1 MGYEIVN
8 KIYAEING
16 VSIPLE
22 IVCRNSETNNV
33 ESMTI
38 LEKRNLEDKGILF
51 HTKNLE
57 MTSLTSFVME
67 NNEITRLMLDSSREA
82 KLFEA
87 IEEIKAKGYS
97 SFVGTPN
104 NPRQERLIRKV
115 DEALLNVK
123 NNT

>member
-1 MGYEIVN
+1 MGYEIIN

-22 IVCRNSETNNV
+22 ILCRNSETNNV
-33 ESMTI
+33 ETMTI

-51 HTKNLE
+51 HTKSLE

-67 NNEITRLMLDSSREA
+67 NNEITHAMLDSSREA

-123 NNT
+123 K

>member
-1 MGYEIVN
+1 MDYEIVN

-22 IVCRNSETNNV
+22 ILCRNSETNNV
-33 ESMTI
+33 ETMTI

-51 HTKNLE
+51 HTKSLE

-67 NNEITRLMLDSSREA
+67 NNEITRSMLDSSREA

-104 NPRQERLIRKV
+104 NPRQERLIRTV

-123 NNT
+123 N

>member
-1 MGYEIVN
+1 MEYEIIN

-22 IVCRNSETNNV
+22 IVSRNSETKNV
-33 ESMTI
+33 ETMTI

-51 HTKNLE
+51 HTKSLE

-67 NNEITRLMLDSSREA
+67 NNEITRSMLDSSREA

-123 NNT
+123 K